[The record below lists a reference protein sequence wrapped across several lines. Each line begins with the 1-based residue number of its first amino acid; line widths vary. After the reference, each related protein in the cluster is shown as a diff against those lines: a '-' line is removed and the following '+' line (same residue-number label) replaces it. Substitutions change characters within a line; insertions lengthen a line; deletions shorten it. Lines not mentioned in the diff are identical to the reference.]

1 MEEIYLPVSLGE
13 AIDKLTILDI
23 KINKIKDN
31 RKIDVEK
38 EYNLL
43 YGKLTFFLLK
53 YNDLYQS
60 MKKINLLIWDIMDI
74 LRDGEC
80 TSNMYL
86 KKCKE
91 CIEFNDVRF
100 RIKNKIN
107 YISNSSLKEQKS
119 YKINRLVIKIHNNMQ
134 NITRFVRPI
143 QYYSFMYDE
152 IVIDNNNIILKEAL
166 QNDPTIIFT
175 HDVNNYEYKNIFLFE
190 EDIICE
196 NMLTIFK
203 LNDDLLNSIL

>member
-43 YGKLTFFLLK
+43 YDKLTFFLLK

-60 MKKINLLIWDIMDI
+60 MKKINLLIWDMMDI

-134 NITRFVRPI
+134 NITRFIRPI

-152 IVIDNNNIILKEAL
+152 IVIVNNNIILKEAL